1 MMKRNKTIDII
12 RGCCMFYVVGICH
25 LSQYLGKS
33 YYLYNNI
40 YGNSIAW
47 SCLGAFSLISGYLI
61 GKKYNCNTFKDAL
74 VFYKRRL
81 VRFYPL
87 FFIASIALLIIGFN
101 DPLQTFYALVGMAP
115 FVSHK
120 PLTLWYISMIMLF
133 YLVSPIITVQ
143 PAKRRLVRCML
154 VFLTVIVCRFFIYVD
169 LRFLFNLLFY
179 LVGISAACIPFNKAL
194 EGKKYIYGVLAL
206 YILLFINLDLVS
218 HSIVKRLVD
227 IVGVFVI
234 VGLAKLMGNII
245 PNKNKIIFF
254 LSYVSMSAYLF
265 HRLTYWICLQIFS
278 PHATAEMALYL
289 IFIALPVG
297 FAFAYYVQKLY
308 DKLVSHLA

>member
-1 MMKRNKTIDII
+1 MLYI
-12 RGCCMFYVVGICH
+12 VGIFH
-25 LSQYLGKS
+25 LSQYLGSS
-33 YYLYNNI
+33 YYLNNNL
-40 YGNSIAW
+40 YGNSTGW

-61 GKKYNCNTFKDAL
+61 GKKYNCDTFKDAL
-74 VFYKRRL
+74 EFYKRRL

-87 FFIASIALLIIGFN
+87 FFIASISLLVIGFN
-101 DPLQTFYALVGMAP
+101 DLMQTFYALVGMAP

-133 YLVSPIITVQ
+133 YLVSPIVLIQ

-154 VFLTVIVCRFFIYVD
+154 VLLTVVVCRLFIYVD
-169 LRFLFNLLFY
+169 LRFFFNLLFY
-179 LVGISAACIPFNKAL
+179 LIGISAACIPFNKAL

-206 YILLFINLDLVS
+206 YILLSINLDLVS
-218 HSIVKRLVD
+218 HSIARRLVD

-234 VGLAKLMGNII
+234 VGLAKLINNAISH
-245 PNKNKIIFF
+245 NNRIIFF

-265 HRLTYWICLQIFS
+265 HRLIYWICLQIFS

-289 IFIALPVG
+289 IFVALPIG
-297 FAFAYYVQKLY
+297 LAFAYFVQKLY
-308 DKLVSHLA
+308 DKIVSRLA

>member
-1 MMKRNKTIDII
+1 MMNRNQAIDII
-12 RGCCMFYVVGICH
+12 RGYCMIYVVGICH

-40 YGNSIAW
+40 YGNSISW

-61 GKKYNCNTFKDAL
+61 GKKYNCDTFKDAL
-74 VFYKRRL
+74 EFYKRRL

-87 FFIASIALLIIGFN
+87 FFIASISLLVIGFN
-101 DPLQTFYALVGMAP
+101 DLMQTFYALVGMAP

-133 YLVSPIITVQ
+133 YLVSPIVLIQ

-154 VFLTVIVCRFFIYVD
+154 VLLTVVVCRLFIYMD

-179 LVGISAACIPFNKAL
+179 LVGISAACIPFHKAL

-206 YILLFINLDLVS
+206 YILLFINLDLVG
-218 HSIVKRLVD
+218 HSIVRRLVD

-234 VGLAKLMGNII
+234 VGLAKLINNAISHNNRII
-245 PNKNKIIFF
+245 LF

-265 HRLTYWICLQIFS
+265 HRLIYWICLQIFS
-278 PHATAEMALYL
+278 PHATVETALYL
-289 IFIALPVG
+289 IFVALPIG
-297 FAFAYYVQKLY
+297 LAFAYFVQKLY
-308 DKLVSHLA
+308 DKIVSRLA